1 MKTITI
7 EILDDTTIKEVEEIL
22 SNNHVKFIVPVV
34 KDLETKNA
42 NSKNE
47 KYPVSKNIPNA
58 ETRKAIEEVEAG
70 IGLTEVKD
78 VNELLL
84 KILG

>member
-7 EILDDTTIKEVEEIL
+7 EIPENKTLREVEELLAKNGIE
-22 SNNHVKFIVPVV
+22 IVSHS
-34 KDLETKNA
+34 ETEEEYCNM
-42 NSKNE
+42 
-47 KYPVSKNIPNA
+47 PHIPNA
-58 ETRKAIEEVEAG
+58 ETRKAIEDVEAG